1 MLRKFNKLLVLAL
14 TVLFLL
20 PSGVLAGEIKSWSDY
35 HFESK
40 PKPTGLSLIV
50 GYELTEQRGMFPF
63 VLNEGR
69 YKFLS
74 FKGDT
79 LYGTVLEDYTY
90 EIESGTKEKGQRSVL
105 KSYTNPLDL
114 PVALDNTPVSEGY
127 GSYFYT
133 VADKD
138 ALLLVFKADAKS
150 AGDLLYTCKVSDLAD
165 YDVRKNVNSD
175 STKSNTANS
184 KVTLVN
190 SDGATGTFRLTFN
203 LGNEATA
210 DSFQIPE
217 LNYLMVLEDSDSNGI
232 EFTLDNNLKNKTYS
246 YFIESE
252 NGVKY
257 DGTFNVDFTASDN
270 SSGSVE
276 DELAEEKAFDKI
288 PNRKPKVKIT
298 GFPTKAIPRGTPV
311 TLTITSDIAS
321 DFSFN
326 GNSLN
331 DSKKVKSAKFEVSEN
346 GVYTYSVNT
355 GRKVLDDTVRIGFFE
370 DILPS
375 EDAVNKKLDTT
386 GVGSVGDI
394 STQKLAQTGIESNS
408 QLYFILLLTILGV
421 FIALTAVISHRKGAN
436 PNEEN

>member
-1 MLRKFNKLLVLAL
+1 
-14 TVLFLL
+14 
-20 PSGVLAGEIKSWSDY
+20 
-35 HFESK
+35 
-40 PKPTGLSLIV
+40 
-50 GYELTEQRGMFPF
+50 
-63 VLNEGR
+63 
-69 YKFLS
+69 
-74 FKGDT
+74 
-79 LYGTVLEDYTY
+79 
-90 EIESGTKEKGQRSVL
+90 
-105 KSYTNPLDL
+105 
-114 PVALDNTPVSEGY
+114 
-127 GSYFYT
+127 
-133 VADKD
+133 
-138 ALLLVFKADAKS
+138 
-150 AGDLLYTCKVSDLAD
+150 
-165 YDVRKNVNSD
+165 
-175 STKSNTANS
+175 
-184 KVTLVN
+184 
-190 SDGATGTFRLTFN
+190 
-203 LGNEATA
+203 
-210 DSFQIPE
+210 
-217 LNYLMVLEDSDSNGI
+217 MVLEEADASGV
-232 EFTLDNNLKNKTYS
+232 EFTLDGLKNKTYS

-298 GFPTKAIPRGTPV
+298 GIPNKAIPRGTPV

-321 DFSFN
+321 DFNFN

-331 DSKKVKSAKFEVSEN
+331 DSNKVKSAKFEVSEN

-408 QLYFILLLTILGV
+408 RLYIMLLLAISGV
-421 FIALTAVISHRKGAN
+421 IIALTAVISHKKGAR

>member
-1 MLRKFNKLLVLAL
+1 MLRKFSKLLVLAL
-14 TVLFLL
+14 AVLLLL
-20 PSGVLAGEIKSWSDY
+20 PSGVLAGEVNSWADY
-35 HFESK
+35 HFEGK
-40 PKPTGLSLIV
+40 PKPMGLSLIV
-50 GYELTEQRGMFPF
+50 GYELTEQRGMYPF

-90 EIESGTKEKGQRSVL
+90 EIDSGIKEKGQRSVL
-105 KSYTNPLDL
+105 KSYTNPSDL
-114 PVALDNTPVSEGY
+114 QVALDNTPISEGY

-165 YDVRKNVNSD
+165 YDVRKNANSA
-175 STKSNTANS
+175 STKGNTSNS
-184 KVTLVN
+184 KVTLVS
-190 SDGATGTFRLTFN
+190 SDGTTGTFRLTFN

-217 LNYLMVLEDSDSNGI
+217 LNYLMVLEEADASGV
-232 EFTLDNNLKNKTYS
+232 EFTLDGLKNKTYS

-257 DGTFNVDFTASDN
+257 EGTFNVGFAASDN

-298 GFPTKAIPRGTPV
+298 GIPNKAIPRGTPV

-321 DFSFN
+321 DFNFN

-331 DSKKVKSAKFEVSEN
+331 DSKRVKSAKFEVSEN

-355 GRKVLDDTVRIGFFE
+355 GRQVLNDTVRIGFFE

-408 QLYFILLLTILGV
+408 RLYITLLLVISGV
-421 FIALTAVISHRKGAN
+421 FIALTAIISHKKGAKT
-436 PNEEN
+436 NEEN

>member
-1 MLRKFNKLLVLAL
+1 MLRKFSKLLVLAL
-14 TVLFLL
+14 AVLLLL
-20 PSGVLAGEIKSWSDY
+20 PSGVLAGEVNSWADY
-35 HFESK
+35 HFDGK

-50 GYELTEQRGMFPF
+50 GYELTEQRGMYPF

-90 EIESGTKEKGQRSVL
+90 EIDSGIKEKGQRSVL
-105 KSYTNPLDL
+105 KSYTNPSDL
-114 PVALDNTPVSEGY
+114 QVALDNTPITEGY

-150 AGDLLYTCKVSDLAD
+150 SGDLLYTCKVSDLAD
-165 YDVRKNVNSD
+165 YDVRKNANSD
-175 STKSNTANS
+175 STKGNTSNS
-184 KVTLVN
+184 KVTLVS
-190 SDGATGTFRLTFN
+190 SDGTTGTFRLTFN

-217 LNYLMVLEDSDSNGI
+217 LNYLMVLEEADASGV
-232 EFTLDNNLKNKTYS
+232 EFTLDGLKNKTYS

-257 DGTFNVDFTASDN
+257 EGTFNVGFVTSDN
-270 SSGSVE
+270 SSDSVG

-288 PNRKPKVKIT
+288 PDRKPKVKIT
-298 GFPTKAIPRGTPV
+298 GIPNKAIPRGTPV

-321 DFSFN
+321 DFNFN

-355 GRKVLDDTVRIGFFE
+355 GRQVLDDTVRIGFFE

-408 QLYFILLLTILGV
+408 RLYIMLLLAISGV
-421 FIALTAVISHRKGAN
+421 FIALTAVISHKKGAKT
-436 PNEEN
+436 NEEN

>member
-1 MLRKFNKLLVLAL
+1 MLRKFSKLLVLAL
-14 TVLFLL
+14 AVLLLL
-20 PSGVLAGEIKSWSDY
+20 PSGVLAGEVNSWADY
-35 HFESK
+35 HFEGK

-50 GYELTEQRGMFPF
+50 GYELTEQRGMYPF

-90 EIESGTKEKGQRSVL
+90 EIDSGIKEKGQRSVL
-105 KSYTNPLDL
+105 KSYTNPSDL
-114 PVALDNTPVSEGY
+114 QVALDNTPITEGY

-150 AGDLLYTCKVSDLAD
+150 AGDLLYTCKVS
-165 YDVRKNVNSD
+165 V
-175 STKSNTANS
+175 KSNTANS
-184 KVTLVN
+184 KVALVS
-190 SDGATGTFRLTFN
+190 SDGTTGTFRLTFN

-217 LNYLMVLEDSDSNGI
+217 LNYLMVLEEADASGI
-232 EFTLDNNLKNKTYS
+232 EFTLDNLKNKTYS

-321 DFSFN
+321 DFNFN

-408 QLYFILLLTILGV
+408 RLYIMLLLAISGV
-421 FIALTAVISHRKGAN
+421 FIALTAVISHKKGAR

>member
-1 MLRKFNKLLVLAL
+1 MLRKFSKLLVLAL
-14 TVLFLL
+14 AVLLLL
-20 PSGVLAGEIKSWSDY
+20 PSGVSAGEVNSWADY
-35 HFESK
+35 HFEGK

-50 GYELTEQRGMFPF
+50 GYELTEQRGMYPF

-90 EIESGTKEKGQRSVL
+90 EIDSGIKEKGQRSVL
-105 KSYTNPLDL
+105 KSYTNPSDL
-114 PVALDNTPVSEGY
+114 QVALDNTPITEGY

-165 YDVRKNVNSD
+165 YDVRKNANSD
-175 STKSNTANS
+175 STKGNTSNS
-184 KVTLVN
+184 KVTLVS
-190 SDGATGTFRLTFN
+190 SDGTTGTFRLTFN

-217 LNYLMVLEDSDSNGI
+217 LNYLMVLEEADASGV
-232 EFTLDNNLKNKTYS
+232 EFTLDGLKNKTYS

-257 DGTFNVDFTASDN
+257 EGTFNVGFVTSDN
-270 SSGSVE
+270 SSDSVG

-298 GFPTKAIPRGTPV
+298 GIPNKAIPRGTPV

-321 DFSFN
+321 DFNFN

-408 QLYFILLLTILGV
+408 RLYIMLLLAISGV
-421 FIALTAVISHRKGAN
+421 FIALTAFISHKKGAKT
-436 PNEEN
+436 NEEN

>member
-1 MLRKFNKLLVLAL
+1 MLRKFSKLLVLAL
-14 TVLFLL
+14 AVLLLL
-20 PSGVLAGEIKSWSDY
+20 PSGVLAGEVNSWADY
-35 HFESK
+35 HFEGK

-50 GYELTEQRGMFPF
+50 GYELTEQRGMYPF

-90 EIESGTKEKGQRSVL
+90 EIDSGIKEKGQRSVL
-105 KSYTNPLDL
+105 KGYTNPSDL
-114 PVALDNTPVSEGY
+114 QVALGNTPVSEGY

-165 YDVRKNVNSD
+165 YDVRKSNTSNSV
-175 STKSNTANS
+175 KSNTANS
-184 KVTLVN
+184 KVALVS
-190 SDGATGTFRLTFN
+190 SDGTTGTFRLTFN

-232 EFTLDNNLKNKTYS
+232 EFTLDNLKNKTYS

-321 DFSFN
+321 DFNFN
-326 GNSLN
+326 GDSLN
-331 DSKKVKSAKFEVSEN
+331 DSNKVKSAKFEVSEN

-355 GRKVLDDTVRIGFFE
+355 GRQVLDDTVRIGFFE

-408 QLYFILLLTILGV
+408 RLYIMLLLAISGV
-421 FIALTAVISHRKGAN
+421 IIALTAVISHKKGAR

>member
-1 MLRKFNKLLVLAL
+1 MLRKFNKLLVLTL

-35 HFESK
+35 NFASK
-40 PKPTGLSLIV
+40 PKPTGVSLIV
-50 GYELTEQRGMFPF
+50 GYELIEQRGMYPF
-63 VLNEGR
+63 VLNDGK

-105 KSYTNPLDL
+105 KSYTNPSDL
-114 PVALDNTPVSEGY
+114 QVALDNTPVSEGY

-133 VADKD
+133 VADAD

-150 AGDLLYTCKVSDLAD
+150 IDGLLYTCKVSDLAD
-165 YDVRKNVNSD
+165 YDVRKSNTSNSV
-175 STKSNTANS
+175 KSNTANS
-184 KVTLVN
+184 RVTLVSSN
-190 SDGATGTFRLTFN
+190 GATGTFRLTFN

-217 LNYLMVLEDSDSNGI
+217 LNYLMVLEEADAKGK
-232 EFTLDNNLKNKTYS
+232 EFTLDGLENKTYS

-257 DGTFNVDFTASDN
+257 EGTFKVDFVTSDN
-270 SSGSVE
+270 SSDSFK

-288 PNRKPKVKIT
+288 PDRKPKIKIT
-298 GFPTKAIPRGTPV
+298 GFPKKTPLRGTPV

-355 GRKVLDDTVRIGFFE
+355 GKQILSDTVNIDFFSGVMS
-370 DILPS
+370 S
-375 EDAVNKKLDTT
+375 EDAVNKKLDTS
-386 GVGSVGDI
+386 GVGSDGDI
-394 STQKLAQTGIESNS
+394 SSQKLAQTGIESNS

>member
-1 MLRKFNKLLVLAL
+1 MLRKFSKLLVLAL
-14 TVLFLL
+14 AVLLLL
-20 PSGVLAGEIKSWSDY
+20 PSGVLAGEVNTWADY
-35 HFESK
+35 HFEGK

-90 EIESGTKEKGQRSVL
+90 EIDSGIKEKGQRSVL
-105 KSYTNPLDL
+105 KSYTNPSDL
-114 PVALDNTPVSEGY
+114 QAALDNTPISEGY

-150 AGDLLYTCKVSDLAD
+150 AGDLLYTCRVSDLAD
-165 YDVRKNVNSD
+165 YDVRKNANSD
-175 STKSNTANS
+175 STKGNTSNS
-184 KVTLVN
+184 KVTLVS
-190 SDGATGTFRLTFN
+190 SDGTTGTFRLTFN

-217 LNYLMVLEDSDSNGI
+217 LNYLMVLEEADASGV
-232 EFTLDNNLKNKTYS
+232 EFTLDGLKNKTYS

-257 DGTFNVDFTASDN
+257 GGTFNVDFVTSDN
-270 SSGSVE
+270 SSGSVG
-276 DELAEEKAFDKI
+276 DGLAEEKAFDKI
-288 PNRKPKVKIT
+288 PDRKPKVRIT
-298 GFPTKAIPRGTPV
+298 GIPNKAIPRGTPV

-321 DFSFN
+321 DFNFN

-355 GRKVLDDTVRIGFFE
+355 GRKVLNDTVRIGFFE

-408 QLYFILLLTILGV
+408 RLYIMLLLAISGV
-421 FIALTAVISHRKGAN
+421 FIALAAVISHKKGAKT
-436 PNEEN
+436 NEEN

>member
-1 MLRKFNKLLVLAL
+1 MLRKFSKLLVLAL
-14 TVLFLL
+14 AVLLLL
-20 PSGVLAGEIKSWSDY
+20 PSGVLAGEVNSWADY
-35 HFESK
+35 HFEGK

-50 GYELTEQRGMFPF
+50 GYELTEQRGMYPF

-90 EIESGTKEKGQRSVL
+90 EIDSGIKEKGQRSVL
-105 KSYTNPLDL
+105 KSYTNPSDL
-114 PVALDNTPVSEGY
+114 QVALDNTPITEGY

-165 YDVRKNVNSD
+165 YDVRKSNTSNSV
-175 STKSNTANS
+175 KSNTANS
-184 KVTLVN
+184 
-190 SDGATGTFRLTFN
+190 TFN

-217 LNYLMVLEDSDSNGI
+217 LNYLMVLEEADASGV
-232 EFTLDNNLKNKTYS
+232 EFTLDGLKNKTYS

-257 DGTFNVDFTASDN
+257 EGTFNVDFATSDN

-276 DELAEEKAFDKI
+276 DELVEEKAFDKI

-298 GFPTKAIPRGTPV
+298 GIPNKAIPRGTPV

-321 DFSFN
+321 DFNFN

-331 DSKKVKSAKFEVSEN
+331 DSKRVKSAKFEVSEN

-408 QLYFILLLTILGV
+408 RLYIMLLLAISGV
-421 FIALTAVISHRKGAN
+421 FIALTAIISHKKGAKT
-436 PNEEN
+436 NEEN

>member
-1 MLRKFNKLLVLAL
+1 MLCF
-14 TVLFLL
+14 
-20 PSGVLAGEIKSWSDY
+20 
-35 HFESK
+35 
-40 PKPTGLSLIV
+40 
-50 GYELTEQRGMFPF
+50 
-63 VLNEGR
+63 
-69 YKFLS
+69 
-74 FKGDT
+74 
-79 LYGTVLEDYTY
+79 
-90 EIESGTKEKGQRSVL
+90 
-105 KSYTNPLDL
+105 
-114 PVALDNTPVSEGY
+114 
-127 GSYFYT
+127 
-133 VADKD
+133 
-138 ALLLVFKADAKS
+138 AKS

-165 YDVRKNVNSD
+165 YDVRKNANSD
-175 STKSNTANS
+175 STKGNTSNS
-184 KVTLVN
+184 KVTLVS
-190 SDGATGTFRLTFN
+190 SDGTTGTFRLTFN

-217 LNYLMVLEDSDSNGI
+217 LNYLMVLEEADASGV
-232 EFTLDNNLKNKTYS
+232 EFTLDGLKNKTYS

-257 DGTFNVDFTASDN
+257 EGTFNVDFATSDN

-276 DELAEEKAFDKI
+276 DELVEEKAFDKI

-298 GFPTKAIPRGTPV
+298 GIPNKAIPRGTPV

-321 DFSFN
+321 DFNFN

-331 DSKKVKSAKFEVSEN
+331 DSKRVKSAKFEVSEN

-408 QLYFILLLTILGV
+408 RLYIMLLLAISGV
-421 FIALTAVISHRKGAN
+421 FIALTAVISHKKGAR
-436 PNEEN
+436 PNE

>member
-1 MLRKFNKLLVLAL
+1 MLKKFSKLLVLTL

-20 PSGVLAGEIKSWSDY
+20 PSGVFAGKIKSWEDY

-40 PKPTGLSLIV
+40 PNPTGVNLIV
-50 GYELTEQRGMFPF
+50 GYELTEQGGMFPF
-63 VLNEGR
+63 VLNDGK

-105 KSYTNPLDL
+105 KSYTNPSDL
-114 PVALDNTPVSEGY
+114 QVALENTPTSEGY

-165 YDVRKNVNSD
+165 YDVRKNVNSE

-184 KVTLVN
+184 KVILVN
-190 SDGATGTFRLTFN
+190 SDGASGTFRLTFN

-217 LNYLMVLEDSDSNGI
+217 LNYLMVLEEADAKGK
-232 EFTLDNNLKNKTYS
+232 EFTLEGLENKTYS

-257 DGTFNVDFTASDN
+257 EGTFEVDFVTSDN
-270 SSGSVE
+270 SSDSFE

-288 PNRKPKVKIT
+288 PDRKPKVKIT
-298 GFPTKAIPRGTPV
+298 GFPKKAPLRGTPV

-355 GRKVLDDTVRIGFFE
+355 GKQVLSDTVNIDFFSGVM
-370 DILPS
+370 PS
-375 EDAVNKKLDTT
+375 EDAVNKKLDTM
-386 GVGSVGDI
+386 GVGSDGDI
-394 STQKLAQTGIESNS
+394 SSQKLAQTGIESNS
-408 QLYFILLLTILGV
+408 QLYLILLLAISGV
-421 FIALTAVISHRKGAN
+421 FIALTAVISHKKGARS
-436 PNEEN
+436 NEEN

>member
-1 MLRKFNKLLVLAL
+1 MLKKFSKLLVLAL

-20 PSGVLAGEIKSWSDY
+20 PSGVFAGEIKSWADY

-40 PKPTGLSLIV
+40 PKPTGVSLIV

-63 VLNEGR
+63 VLNDGR

-105 KSYTNPLDL
+105 KSYTNPSDL
-114 PVALDNTPVSEGY
+114 QVALNNNPISEGY

-150 AGDLLYTCKVSDLAD
+150 VDDLLYTCKVSDLAD

-175 STKSNTANS
+175 STKSNTAKS
-184 KVTLVN
+184 KVTLV
-190 SDGATGTFRLTFN
+190 SADGATGTFRLTFN

-217 LNYLMVLEDSDSNGI
+217 LNYLMVLEEADAKGK
-232 EFTLDNNLKNKTYS
+232 EFTLDGLKNKTYS

-257 DGTFNVDFTASDN
+257 EGTFKVDFVTSDN
-270 SSGSVE
+270 SSNSVE

-288 PNRKPKVKIT
+288 PDRKPKVKIT
-298 GFPTKAIPRGTPV
+298 GFPKKAPLRGTPV

-355 GRKVLDDTVRIGFFE
+355 GKQVLNDTVSIDFFSGVM
-370 DILPS
+370 PS

-386 GVGSVGDI
+386 GVGSDGDI
-394 STQKLAQTGIESNS
+394 SSQKLAQTGIESNS
-408 QLYFILLLTILGV
+408 QLYFILILAISGV
-421 FIALTAVISHRKGAN
+421 FIALTAVLSHKKGAKS
-436 PNEEN
+436 